1 MEKLQQTPIYQAIN
15 QPVLLFGAERNLVIF
30 LIMMATMLIW
40 MGGTW
45 FTFFVGLII
54 WIVGIYYLRE
64 MAKRDPIMSSVFR
77 RYQQYKH
84 YYPAYTTPFAYF
96 KNVN

>member
-30 LIMMATMLIW
+30 LIMIATMLIW

-77 RYQQYKH
+77 RYQKYKH
-84 YYPAYTTPFAYF
+84 YYLAHTTPFAYF